1 MFTSPSD
8 TLVID
13 SAKLSA
19 WRQDSDYDYGR
30 ELVPHHD
37 TFGEWLQEKLTD
49 FFDSIFHQTFFAQNR
64 EWIWCIVGIIVF
76 LVLLWIFFV
85 VRPGLFMNS
94 GKKIDAL
101 NYDVTEDTIYGIDF
115 PSEIEKTISRH
126 DFREALR
133 LMYLQT
139 LKWLSDN
146 HQIEWQSFKT
156 PTQYTKEWR
165 NADFLKITRLFV
177 RVRYGGFEAT
187 EEMIAEMRVCQEAV
201 KRVLLQ
207 EGKGG
212 SYEE

>member
-1 MFTSPSD
+1 MLTSPSD

-13 SAKLSA
+13 TAKLA
-19 WRQDSDYDYGR
+19 VWRQDSDYAYGR
-30 ELVPHHD
+30 ELVPHRD
-37 TFGEWLQEKLTD
+37 TFGEWLQNELEE
-49 FFDSIFHQTFFAQNR
+49 FFSSTFGSVFAQNR
-64 EWIWCIVGIIVF
+64 VWIWTILGIVII
-76 LVLLWIFFV
+76 LVLCWIFFV
-85 VRPGLFMNS
+85 VRPGLFMRS
-94 GKKIDAL
+94 DKKVDAL
-101 NYDVTEDTIYGIDF
+101 DYDVTEDTIYGIDF
-115 PSEIEKTISRH
+115 PSEIEKAISRH

-139 LKWLSDN
+139 LKWLSDS

-165 NADFLKITRLFV
+165 NADFQKITRIFV

-187 EEMIAEMRVCQEAV
+187 EEMIAEMRDCQEAV
-201 KRVLLQ
+201 RRVLLQ

>member
-13 SAKLSA
+13 SAKHSV
-19 WRQDSDYDYGR
+19 WRQDGAYDYGR
-30 ELVPHHD
+30 ELVPHQD
-37 TFGEWLQEKLTD
+37 TFGEWLQDRLGDFTD
-49 FFDSIFHQTFFAQNR
+49 EIFRNVFAQNR
-64 EWIWCIVGIIVF
+64 EWMWTVLGIIVI
-76 LVLLWIFFV
+76 LAILWIVFV
-85 VRPGLFMNS
+85 VRPSVFMRS
-94 GKKIDAL
+94 GKKTDSL
-101 NYDVTEDTIYGIDF
+101 DYDVTEDTIYGIDF
-115 PSEIEKTISRH
+115 PSEIEKAISRH

-201 KRVLLQ
+201 RRAILQ
-207 EGKGG
+207 GEKGG
-212 SYEE
+212 DHEE

>member
-13 SAKLSA
+13 TAKLA
-19 WRQDSDYDYGR
+19 VWRQDGDYAYGR

-37 TFGEWLQEKLTD
+37 TFGEWLQKELGE
-49 FFDSIFHQTFFAQNR
+49 FFDSIFRSAFAQNH
-64 EWIWCIVGIIVF
+64 EWLWIILGIIVILAF
-76 LVLLWIFFV
+76 FWILFV
-85 VRPGLFMNS
+85 IRPSLFMHS
-94 GKKIDAL
+94 GKKADSL
-101 NYDVTEDTIYGIDF
+101 DYDVTEDTIYGIDF
-115 PSEIEKTISRH
+115 PSEIEKAISRR

-165 NADFLKITRLFV
+165 NADFQKITRIFV

-187 EEMIAEMRVCQEAV
+187 EEMIAEMRDCQEAV
-201 KRVLLQ
+201 RHVLLQ

-212 SYEE
+212 NHEE

>member
-13 SAKLSA
+13 TAKLSV
-19 WRQDSDYDYGR
+19 WRQDGDYDYGR

-37 TFGEWLQEKLTD
+37 TFGEWLQEKMGD
-49 FFDSIFHQTFFAQNR
+49 FFDSIFRSAFAQNH
-64 EWIWCIVGIIVF
+64 EWLWIILGIIVISAF
-76 LVLLWIFFV
+76 FWILFV
-85 VRPGLFMNS
+85 IRPSLFMRS
-94 GKKIDAL
+94 GKKVDAL
-101 NYDVTEDTIYGIDF
+101 DYDVTEDTIYGIDF
-115 PSEIEKTISRH
+115 PSEIEKAIGRH

-156 PTQYTKEWR
+156 PTQYTKEWC
-165 NADFLKITRLFV
+165 NADFQKITRIFV

-187 EEMIAEMRVCQEAV
+187 EGMIAEVRVSQEAV

-212 SYEE
+212 SHEE